1 MTLSAFEVIGTLPRR
16 GRMPTAEE
24 DAPDG
29 TRVALI
35 SDVLWVGRYGAHPS
49 MIGKTIELNNA
60 SLEVIG
66 IMSRRVD

>member
-1 MTLSAFEVIGTLPRR
+1 VVDGVLLRPLPY
-16 GRMPTAEE
+16 PDAERLV
-24 DAPDG
+24 
-29 TRVALI
+29 TVAAG
-35 SDVLWVGRYGAHPS
+35 VLWVGRYGAHPS